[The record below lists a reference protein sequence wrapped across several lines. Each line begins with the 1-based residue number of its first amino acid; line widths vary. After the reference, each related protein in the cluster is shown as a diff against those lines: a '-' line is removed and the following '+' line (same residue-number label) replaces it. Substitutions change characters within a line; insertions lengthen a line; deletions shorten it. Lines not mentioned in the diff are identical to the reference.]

1 MTSLENKTDTSRSLY
16 ISYMAK
22 TTDHYLSEGFN
33 NPYQWARFENVPF
46 TPLKK
51 PLAESRVALITTA
64 APYQSDKGDQGPGA
78 PYNNDAKFKR
88 IYTHPSD
95 SIPDLRISHIGYDRN
110 NAEIDDQR
118 VYFPLERLHEL
129 QASGRFGSLGPRL
142 YGAPTLRSQR
152 MTSERNAPEILSMCR
167 DDEIDVALLVAV

>member
-33 NPYQWARFENVPF
+33 NPYQWARFEDVPF

-64 APYQSDKGDQGPGA
+64 ARYQ
-78 PYNNDAKFKR
+78 
-88 IYTHPSD
+88 
-95 SIPDLRISHIGYDRN
+95 
-110 NAEIDDQR
+110 
-118 VYFPLERLHEL
+118 
-129 QASGRFGSLGPRL
+129 PR
-142 YGAPTLRSQR
+142 
-152 MTSERNAPEILSMCR
+152 
-167 DDEIDVALLVAV
+167 